1 MKFKKNNNNYH
12 KTLNDY
18 VTFLKKKKV
27 YNAKNRFFYENNIEK
42 LSNWTGSDFIKT
54 SRWFQNIRKKNKA
67 KVKTIHLEKMKHWTY
82 DKKRGVIKHNSGE
95 FFKVEGKRILNSQ
108 REVQKWDQPFM
119 TQIGF
124 KGGIIGLV
132 RANINNIPHYL
143 VDAKFEPGNFNNIQ
157 LSPSLQATYS
167 NINRIHLGEKNK
179 VVKKYFTKNCTT
191 IRKFWVTEDG
201 GRLFKKRNLHWII
214 QYNGKINLPGKTFRW
229 LTLWEINRFIKQGSL
244 VGPHLRSILSLI

>member
-1 MKFKKNNNNYH
+1 
-12 KTLNDY
+12 
-18 VTFLKKKKV
+18 
-27 YNAKNRFFYENNIEK
+27 
-42 LSNWTGSDFIKT
+42 
-54 SRWFQNIRKKNKA
+54 
-67 KVKTIHLEKMKHWTY
+67 MKHWIY
-82 DKKRGVIKHNSGE
+82 DKKKGVIKHSSGE
-95 FFKVEGKRILNSQ
+95 FFKIEGKRILNSQ
-108 REVQKWDQPFM
+108 REVKKWDQPFM

-143 VDAKFEPGNFNNIQ
+143 VDAKFEPGNYNNIQ

-167 NINRIHLGEKNK
+167 NINRIHLGEKNN
-179 VVKKYFTKNCTT
+179 VVKKYFTKNSTT

-214 QYNGKINLPGKTFRW
+214 QYNGKINLPVKTFKW

>member
-132 RANINNIPHYL
+132 RANINNIP
-143 VDAKFEPGNFNNIQ
+143 
-157 LSPSLQATYS
+157 PS
-167 NINRIHLGEKNK
+167 R
-179 VVKKYFTKNCTT
+179 
-191 IRKFWVTEDG
+191 
-201 GRLFKKRNLHWII
+201 
-214 QYNGKINLPGKTFRW
+214 
-229 LTLWEINRFIKQGSL
+229 
-244 VGPHLRSILSLI
+244 

>member
-1 MKFKKNNNNYH
+1 MKIKKENNYH
-12 KTLNDY
+12 KTLNEY
-18 VTFLKKKKV
+18 VVFLKKKKI
-27 YNAKNRFFYENNIEK
+27 YNIKNRFFYENNIEK
-42 LSNWTGSDFIKT
+42 LSNWTSSDFTKT
-54 SRWFQNIRKKNKA
+54 SRWFQNIRKKNEA
-67 KVKTIHLEKMKHWTY
+67 KVKTIHLEEMKHWIY
-82 DKKRGVIKHNSGE
+82 DKKKGVIKHSSGE
-95 FFKVEGKRILNSQ
+95 FFKIEGKRILNSQ
-108 REVQKWDQPFM
+108 REVKKWDQPFM

-143 VDAKFEPGNFNNIQ
+143 VDAKFEPGNYNNIQ

-179 VVKKYFTKNCTT
+179 VVKKYFTKNFTT

-214 QYNGKINLPGKTFRW
+214 QYNGRINLPSKTFKW